1 MVIAEAY
8 VTLFIVED
16 SIVIIVKAAFVG
28 GLADESI
35 SVAPFFVIQCRCIR
49 KWWNSLWRPAS
60 YYLVVL
66 GVSSTGAS
74 KA

>member
-16 SIVIIVKAAFVG
+16 SIIIIVNAAFVG
-28 GLADESI
+28 GLDDERI
-35 SVAPFFVIQCRCIR
+35 SVAPFFVIQRRCVR
-49 KWWNSLWRPAS
+49 KWWNSLCRPAS

-66 GVSSTGAS
+66 GVSSPGAS